1 MSREASNVAAS
12 PSRVRKPRT
21 GRAPGGPAGAIQGVD
36 VIPLKRIQ
44 DERGMVMHM
53 LRRDDPHFTQ
63 FGEIYFSVIYPG
75 IIKGWHVHSRMT
87 INYAV
92 VRGTIKLVLF
102 DRRPGSP
109 TRGRVQEI
117 VFGQV
122 NYQLVRVPPGVVN
135 GFTAVGGE
143 TAVVANCADIPHDPG
158 EITRIDPFSPEI
170 PYDWAV
176 KHG

>member
-1 MSREASNVAAS
+1 MKGASGLAAS
-12 PSRVRKPRT
+12 PSRSRRKQATPVVQ
-21 GRAPGGPAGAIQGVD
+21 AGAIQGVE
-36 VIPLKRIQ
+36 VFPLQRIQ

-75 IIKGWHVHSRMT
+75 VIKAWHLHSRMT

-92 VRGTIKLVLF
+92 IEGNIKLVLY
-102 DRRPGSP
+102 DQRPHSP
-109 TRGRVQEI
+109 TRGRIQEL

-122 NYQLVRVPPGVVN
+122 SYQLVRVPPGVVN
-135 GFTAVGGE
+135 GFTSVGGQR
-143 TAVVANCADIPHDPG
+143 AVVANCADIPHDPT
-158 EITRIDPFSPEI
+158 EITRINPFAPGI
-170 PYDWAV
+170 PYDWSV